1 MKKYL
6 FVIFLLGFTWLL
18 VQCGAAA
25 PSGSPGLKVMD
36 AWARQSPAAGGNGA
50 VYMKLVNDG
59 GTDDVLTGAQ
69 SDVAEVAELHETK
82 MDGGMMKMS
91 PVPNIKIPA
100 GGSVSL
106 EPGGLH
112 VMLINLK
119 QPLEPGQ
126 KIKLTLTFE
135 KAGSIPVEAEVRAIG
150 ADMQGMGQ

>member
-6 FVIFLLGFTWLL
+6 SITFLLGLMWLL

-36 AWARQSPAAGGNGA
+36 AWARQSPAAAGNGA

-59 GTDDVLTGAQ
+59 GADDILLGVK

-126 KIKLTLTFE
+126 KVKLTLTFG
-135 KAGSIPVEAEVRAIG
+135 KAAPIIVEAEVRAIG
-150 ADMQGMGQ
+150 ADMPQMGQ